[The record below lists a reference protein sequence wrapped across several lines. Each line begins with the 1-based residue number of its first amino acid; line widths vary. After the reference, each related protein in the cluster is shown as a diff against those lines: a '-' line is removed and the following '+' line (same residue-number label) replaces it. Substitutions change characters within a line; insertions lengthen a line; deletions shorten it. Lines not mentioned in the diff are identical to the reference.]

1 MTIIVKAWTAIRF
14 KRRWQDYLRVME
26 EGTSPLVGRAEP
38 KPRDERKAIEA
49 ALADGTAGVAEADT
63 ILDRVWTRD
72 TTAWPKRLRKPFL
85 DGFSRRAHDAF
96 ATLVKKGSQP
106 DMLALQ
112 FHKATQT
119 KEYEADHVRI
129 RNDLDE
135 LEKLSAQAV
144 ATVGALA
151 IRRRQF
157 DEFLVKRQL
166 RASYGEP
173 GDAELQ
179 ILKLD
184 LEESVE
190 RHLADDRRLTQQ
202 NDGRRESLLGHA
214 EVRLSR
220 QVQEATGSYCDRD
233 VEDVLGEL
241 RERLGLADRSHG
253 SLKRRRA
260 RWNQQIRGREET
272 ESE

>member
-1 MTIIVKAWTAIRF
+1 MTITVREHAASRF
-14 KRRWQDYLRVME
+14 DRRWQDYFQVMN

-38 KPRDERKAIEA
+38 KPPDERQAIEA
-49 ALADGTAGVAEADT
+49 VLADGTAGADA
-63 ILDRVWTRD
+63 ILDKVWTND
-72 TTAWPKRLRKPFL
+72 ATAWPQRLRKPFL
-85 DGFSRRAHDAF
+85 DGLSRRAHDAF
-96 ATLVKKGSQP
+96 ATLVKKGCQP

-112 FHKATQT
+112 FHEATQAE
-119 KEYEADHVRI
+119 EYEEDRVRM

-135 LEKLSAQAV
+135 IETLSAQAV

-151 IRRRQF
+151 TRRQQF
-157 DEFLVKRQL
+157 DEYLAKRKL
-166 RASYGEP
+166 RVSNGEP

-184 LEESVE
+184 LEELVE
-190 RHLADDRRLTQQ
+190 QHRADDRRLRQQ
-202 NDGRRESLLGHA
+202 IDGRRESLLGHA

-220 QVQEATGSYCDRD
+220 QVHEATGGFHDRD

-260 RWNQQIRGREET
+260 RWIQQFGGRKET
-272 ESE
+272 VSE